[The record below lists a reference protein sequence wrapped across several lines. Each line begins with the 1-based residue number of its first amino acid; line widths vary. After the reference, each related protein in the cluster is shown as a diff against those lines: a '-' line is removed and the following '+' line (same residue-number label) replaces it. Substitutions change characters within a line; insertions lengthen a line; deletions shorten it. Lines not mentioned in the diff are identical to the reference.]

1 MRDITKKVAMKTK
14 ILIDNG
20 HGWDT
25 PGKCSPDGTFREYK
39 YTREIARA
47 VVNDLKARGYDAVLL
62 VPEQIDV
69 TLKERV
75 RRVNAWC
82 SKVGTSNVI
91 LISVHVNAAGNGKW
105 MNARGWSCFTSKGL
119 TKSDALATALY
130 AVAEEQMP
138 SRTFRKEYSDGDVD
152 WEANFYIIKNT
163 WCRAVLVENFFM
175 DNKDDL
181 AYLTSEEGRKAIIA
195 THVEG
200 VIKYLSDN
208 GLS

>member
-1 MRDITKKVAMKTK
+1 MKTK
-14 ILIDNG
+14 ILVDNG

-47 VVNDLKARGYDAVLL
+47 VVNDLNARGYDAVLL

-82 SKVGTSNVI
+82 SKVGASNVI
-91 LISVHVNAAGNGKW
+91 LISVHVNAAGNGQW
-105 MNARGWSCFTSKGL
+105 MNARGWSCLTSKGL

-130 AVAEEQMP
+130 AAAEEQMP
-138 SRTFRKEYSDGDVD
+138 SSTFRKEYSDGDPD

-163 WCRAVLVENFFM
+163 WCIAVLVENFFM

-181 AYLTSEEGRKAIIA
+181 AYLTSEEGRKAIIS

-208 GLS
+208 GKE